1 MAAVTLPIVTTYNNA
16 GVKGAQGSLKSLVGS
31 YATIG
36 IATGAVSKLIQ
47 TAVTDASDLQETI
60 SKNKVIFG
68 NSATDIEAWADGAAK
83 NLGHSKKQAIDA
95 ADSFALFG
103 KTAGLSGKPLLDFSK
118 DFTGLATDMA
128 SFFNTKPEDAVAA
141 IGSAFR
147 GETEPIR
154 KYGVMIDDAS
164 IKAQL
169 LKDGL
174 YDGSGAL
181 TAQQKILGVQKII
194 WEKTNIAQ
202 GDFLETSDGL
212 ANKSRI
218 LSAELDDLSAMAG
231 SKLLPVVTD
240 LTTIMNK
247 GLTLATEKSTG
258 ETNKLVSA
266 FGFLFKHLSPAGQ
279 LIKGMEQAAS
289 LLHLIAGE
297 SDSTA
302 VVVTNTAAQ
311 FRDMDKLLSERYADS
326 LKLTTTQT
334 AALKKKTDE
343 LAASKKKAK
352 EKAKDYADTLRERVV
367 TAVDTVAS
375 SLQDAKDQLQSFADT
390 TAESITGA
398 VSLAEAFKTQTEAEE
413 NVADALKD
421 RKDAYADAAKA
432 TKNVDDAMKKL
443 IKTQKGDDADAI
455 LEATNDL
462 TDAKLKLKEANDAV
476 ASSETAVTTAQNTAK
491 NTSYSQVF
499 SNQIEKAK
507 HFAQNLTALVGQGL
521 GKAGLAQLMNLGPV
535 VGAQV
540 TQEMLTGIS
549 GLTIE
554 SLNTSLGGLSTSAAN
569 LGLAAG
575 NAFFGGNVAAGQAAL
590 STVNNLQISV
600 NAGLVSNPATVG
612 RDIIEAILAAERLSG
627 QVFVSA

>member
-36 IATGAVSKLIQ
+36 VATGAVSKLIQ
-47 TAVTDASDLQETI
+47 TAVSDASDLQETI

-68 NSATDIEAWADGAAK
+68 NSATEIEAWADGAAK
-83 NLGHSKKQAIDA
+83 NLGQSKKQAIDA

-128 SFFNTKPEDAVAA
+128 SFFNTKPEEAVAA

-154 KYGVMIDDAS
+154 KYGVMIDDAA

-194 WEKTNIAQ
+194 WEKTNVAQ

-240 LTTIMNK
+240 LATIMNK

-258 ETNKLVSA
+258 ETNKLVDA

-279 LIKGMEQAAS
+279 LIKGMEQAAG
-289 LLHLIAGE
+289 LLSLIAGD
-297 SDSTA
+297 SDKATVA
-302 VVVTNTAAQ
+302 VTYTAAQ
-311 FRDMDKLLSERYADS
+311 FRDMDKLLSEKYADS
-326 LKLTTTQT
+326 LKLSSTETN
-334 AALKKKTDE
+334 ALKKKTEE
-343 LAASKKKAK
+343 LAAAKKKAK
-352 EKAKDYADTLRERVV
+352 REAKDYADTLRERVV

-375 SLQDAKDQLQSFADT
+375 SLQDAKDQLQDFADT
-390 TAESITGA
+390 TADAITGT
-398 VSLAEAFKTQTEAEE
+398 VSLGEAIKTQD
-413 NVADALKD
+413 DASKGLSDAYKE
-421 RKDAYADAAKA
+421 RKDAYKDVASA
-432 TKNVDDAMKKL
+432 TKDVDDALKKL
-443 IKTQKGDDADAI
+443 AKTQAGDDQDAIIAATEDLADAKI
-455 LEATNDL
+455 
-462 TDAKLKLKEANDAV
+462 KLKDANDAL
-476 ASSETAVTTAQNTAK
+476 AISETAVTSAQNTAA
-491 NTSYSQVF
+491 TSNYAAVF
-499 SNQIEKAK
+499 QKQISDAQA
-507 HFAQNLTALVGQGL
+507 FASDLQFLVNNGL
-521 GKAGLAQLMNLGPV
+521 NKAGLAQLINLGPT
-535 VGAQV
+535 VGKQV
-540 TQEMLTGIS
+540 TQDLINSTNGMSLGTFNSQLS
-549 GLTIE
+549 GLA
-554 SLNTSLGGLSTSAAN
+554 STAAG

-575 NAFFGGNVAAGQAAL
+575 NAFFGGNVAAGQTAVE
-590 STVNNLQISV
+590 TINNLQITV

>member
-36 IATGAVSKLIQ
+36 VATGAVSKLIQ

-83 NLGHSKKQAIDA
+83 NLGQSKKQAIDA

-174 YDGSGAL
+174 YEGSGAL

-194 WEKTNIAQ
+194 WEKTNVAQ

-218 LSAELDDLSAMAG
+218 LSAELEDLSAMAG

-258 ETNKLVSA
+258 ETNKLVTA

-326 LKLTTTQT
+326 LKLSTTQT

-343 LAASKKKAK
+343 LAESKKKAK
-352 EKAKDYADTLRERVV
+352 EKAKDYADTLRDRVV

-390 TAESITGA
+390 TAESINGA
-398 VSLAEAFKTQTEAEE
+398 VSLADAFKTQTEAEE
-413 NVADALKD
+413 NVVDALKD

-432 TKNVDDAMKKL
+432 TKDVDDAMKKL

-554 SLNTSLGGLSTSAAN
+554 SLNASLGGLSSSAAN

-575 NAFFGGNVAAGQAAL
+575 NAFFGGNVAAGQTAL
-590 STVNNLQISV
+590 DQARNYQITV
-600 NAGLVSNPATVG
+600 NAGLVSNPAQVG
-612 RDIIEAILAAERLSG
+612 RDIIEAIKSAERLSG
-627 QVFVSA
+627 QVFVSV

>member
-1 MAAVTLPIVTTYNNA
+1 MAAVTLPIVTTYNNS

-36 IATGAVSKLIQ
+36 VATGAVSKLIQ

-68 NSATDIEAWADGAAK
+68 NSATEIEAWADGAAK
-83 NLGHSKKQAIDA
+83 NLGQSKKQAIDA

-194 WEKTNIAQ
+194 WEKTNVAQ

-218 LSAELDDLSAMAG
+218 LSAELSDLSAMAG

-240 LTTIMNK
+240 LATIMNK

-258 ETNKLVSA
+258 ETNKLVGA

-279 LIKGMEQAAS
+279 LIKGLEQTAS
-289 LLHLIAGE
+289 LLHLIAGD
-297 SDSTA
+297 SDAATVA
-302 VVVTNTAAQ
+302 VTYTAAQ
-311 FRDMDKLLSERYADS
+311 FRDMDKLLTEKYNES
-326 LKLTTTQT
+326 LKLTSAET
-334 AALKKKTDE
+334 ATLKKKTDE
-343 LAASKKKAK
+343 LAESKKKAK
-352 EKAKDYADTLRERVV
+352 EKAKDYSDTLRDRVV
-367 TAVDTVAS
+367 TAVDSVAS
-375 SLQDAKDQLQSFADT
+375 HLQDAKDQLQDFANT
-390 TAESITGA
+390 TAEAITGF
-398 VSLAEAFKTQTEAEE
+398 VSLSDAFKTQTDAEKD
-413 NVADALKD
+413 VTAALKA
-421 RKDAYADAAKA
+421 RKEAYADLA
-432 TKNVDDAMKKL
+432 DA
-443 IKTQKGDDADAI
+443 GDDAELYAKALQKVI
-455 LEATNDL
+455 QAEND
-462 TDAKLKLKEANDAV
+462 V
-476 ASSETAVTTAQNTAK
+476 ASAQSARASSNYA
-491 NTSYSQVF
+491 QVF
-499 SNQIEKAK
+499 QQQIADGKE
-507 HFAQNLTALVGQGL
+507 FANLLGIMVGAGMS
-521 GKAGLAQLMNLGPV
+521 KAGLSQILSLGPTA
-535 VGAQV
+535 GIQV
-540 TQEMLTGIS
+540 AKDIINNIGGFGIDQ
-549 GLTIE
+549 LNA
-554 SLNTSLGGLSTSAAN
+554 SLSSLSTSAAG
-569 LGLAAG
+569 LGLTAG
-575 NAFFGGNVAAGQAAL
+575 NAFFGGNVANANAAMG
-590 STVNNLQISV
+590 TVNNLQITV
-600 NAGLVSNPATVG
+600 TAGLVSNPATVG